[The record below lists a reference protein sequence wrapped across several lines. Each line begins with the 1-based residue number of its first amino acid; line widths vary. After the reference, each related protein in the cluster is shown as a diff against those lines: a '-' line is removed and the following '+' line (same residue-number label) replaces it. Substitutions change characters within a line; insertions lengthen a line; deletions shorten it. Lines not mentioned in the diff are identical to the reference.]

1 MQPGTW
7 IQDARQYLV
16 EVQAEAKK
24 VTFPSRKETLAGAA
38 GVVVISSIFVAFLF
52 LVDITLAQLLQWTLG

>member
-7 IQDARQYLV
+7 IQDARQYFV

-24 VTFPSRKETLAGAA
+24 ITLPSRKEALAGAA
-38 GVVVISSIFVAFLF
+38 GVVVISAAFVIFLG
-52 LVDITLAQLLQWTLG
+52 LVDGLLAQLMTWVLG

>member
-7 IQDARQYLV
+7 VQDARQYLI

-24 VTFPSRKETLAGAA
+24 VTFPSRKEALAGAA
-38 GVVVISSIFVAFLF
+38 GVVVISSIFVTFLF